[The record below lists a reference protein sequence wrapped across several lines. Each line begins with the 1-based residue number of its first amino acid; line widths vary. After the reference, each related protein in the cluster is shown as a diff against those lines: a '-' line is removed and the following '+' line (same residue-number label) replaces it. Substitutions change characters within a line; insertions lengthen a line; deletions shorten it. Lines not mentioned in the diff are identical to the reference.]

1 MKVKILV
8 LILFNQMLF
17 SKIDFIDRIAII
29 VDNGIIMESEVNN
42 AIDEALTNLRN
53 ANAQIPPKEFLFQ
66 SIVERLIVDEILL
79 QKAENFGIRISDQ
92 ELNETLS
99 NIAEDEGLSIQGF
112 KDKLNKEGRVFKSF
126 RDLIADNAV
135 CLISLIF
142 KSKKKS
148 YLNFS
153 KIFLPFLL

>member
-8 LILFNQMLF
+8 LILFSQMLF

-66 SIVERLIVDEILL
+66 SIVERLIMDEILL

-99 NIAEDEGLSIQGF
+99 NIAEDEGLSIQEF
-112 KDKLNKEGRVFKSF
+112 KDKLNKEGRVFKSSDPYIF
-126 RDLIADNAV
+126 F
-135 CLISLIF
+135 CIF
-142 KSKKKS
+142 KTVHVS
-148 YLNFS
+148 
-153 KIFLPFLL
+153 

>member
-66 SIVERLIVDEILL
+66 SIVERLIMDEILL

-99 NIAEDEGLSIQGF
+99 NISEDEGLSIQEF
-112 KDKLNKEGRVFKSF
+112 KDKLNKEGR
-126 RDLIADNAV
+126 
-135 CLISLIF
+135 
-142 KSKKKS
+142 
-148 YLNFS
+148 FS
-153 KIFLPFLL
+153 NLLETP

>member
-53 ANAQIPPKEFLFQ
+53 ANAQIPLKNSFF
-66 SIVERLIVDEILL
+66 
-79 QKAENFGIRISDQ
+79 KA
-92 ELNETLS
+92 
-99 NIAEDEGLSIQGF
+99 
-112 KDKLNKEGRVFKSF
+112 
-126 RDLIADNAV
+126 
-135 CLISLIF
+135 
-142 KSKKKS
+142 
-148 YLNFS
+148 
-153 KIFLPFLL
+153 

>member
-8 LILFNQMLF
+8 LILFSQMLL

-66 SIVERLIVDEILL
+66 SIVERLIMDEILL
-79 QKAENFGIRISDQ
+79 QKAIKLLINCSPYL
-92 ELNETLS
+92 ELFSGWNWHA
-99 NIAEDEGLSIQGF
+99 NIF
-112 KDKLNKEGRVFKSF
+112 
-126 RDLIADNAV
+126 
-135 CLISLIF
+135 SLITDDV
-142 KSKKKS
+142 KSIS
-148 YLNFS
+148 YVVVEEISSLDS
-153 KIFLPFLL
+153 AEA

>member
-8 LILFNQMLF
+8 LILFSQMLF

-66 SIVERLIVDEILL
+66 SIVERLIMDEILL

-99 NIAEDEGLSIQGF
+99 NIAEDEGLS
-112 KDKLNKEGRVFKSF
+112 
-126 RDLIADNAV
+126 LIH
-135 CLISLIF
+135 I
-142 KSKKKS
+142 
-148 YLNFS
+148 
-153 KIFLPFLL
+153 